1 MATYLSFR
9 EIVKSS
15 VASTNYTGFG
25 AYIILPNKFYKFPD
39 QEIFR
44 QITSILK
51 LDLEKT
57 TLQRDG
63 HFVHLFPNLRTTNR
77 T

>member
-1 MATYLSFR
+1 MTTYLSFR
-9 EIVKSS
+9 ELVKSS
-15 VASTNYTGFG
+15 VASTSYTGFG

-39 QEIFR
+39 REIFR

-51 LDLEKT
+51 LDLEKI

-63 HFVHLFPNLRTTNR
+63 HFVYLFRKFKNSK
-77 T
+77 